1 MYNCTY
7 SSAHRG
13 LENIQAGIGIQ
24 AGAIIRDVST
34 FLVGIVLA
42 FFINWKLA
50 AVSFAILPTNA
61 LAISLTFRVSLMS
74 YHIFHKFF
82 RRNCVPLL

>member
-24 AGAIIRDVST
+24 AGALIRDVST
-34 FLVGIVLA
+34 FLVGIGLA

-50 AVSFAILPTNA
+50 AVSFAILPTVA
-61 LAISLTFRVSLMS
+61 LTVSLTFRVSLKTINILS
-74 YHIFHKFF
+74 
-82 RRNCVPLL
+82 